1 MRKKIK
7 VAHLIATSFYGGP
20 EKQIVEH
27 LKLLNT
33 DVFTGYVISFIENGD
48 SNEIIQ
54 KANENN
60 LETIAIPMSGPIDIR
75 ALRDLRNV
83 VLENKIQ
90 LLCVHGYKACVLG
103 WFAAKLTSISIIA
116 FSRGYTSENI
126 KVQFYEWL
134 ERQFLKRMDGVVCVS
149 RGQEKKLQLLKVYPK
164 KNWVVLNAVKV
175 EENGKPLPIEIV
187 KQIYKDFEIPEGSK
201 IIVSAGRLSPEKG
214 HRYFIEAISKIKKD
228 FKDTYFV
235 LCGDGMCK
243 KELIA
248 LATQLNVIDIC
259 RFPGFR
265 LDAQDIFKLME
276 FMVLP
281 SLTEGLPNVVL
292 EAFAN
297 AKSVVATS
305 VGGVPELVKD
315 GVNGLLIDACDVEM
329 LSGAI
334 KKLSNDNLS
343 KEFGKF
349 GLELVKK
356 DFSFEK
362 QTEKLNN
369 IYTTILK
376 KS

>member
-1 MRKKIK
+1 MKKKIK

-33 DVFTGYVISFIENGD
+33 DVFTGYVISFIENSD

-54 KANENN
+54 KASENN
-60 LETIAIPMSGPIDIR
+60 LETIGIPMSGPIDIR
-75 ALRDLRNV
+75 ALRDLRKV

-103 WFAAKLTSISIIA
+103 WLSAKLTSINIIA

-126 KVQFYEWL
+126 KVRFYEWL

-164 KNWVVLNAVKV
+164 KKWVVLNAVKV
-175 EENGKPLPIEIV
+175 EDNREPLPVDKV
-187 KQIYKDFEIPEGSK
+187 KQLYKGFHIPNGSK
-201 IIVSAGRLSPEKG
+201 LIVSAGRLSPEKG

-228 FKDTYFV
+228 FKDTFFV

-243 KELIA
+243 EELIA

-265 LDAQDIFKLME
+265 SDAQDIFKVME

-292 EAFAN
+292 EAFSN

-334 KKLSNDNLS
+334 KKLSNDILS
-343 KEFGKF
+343 KEFGKS

-356 DFSFEK
+356 DFSFEG
-362 QTEKLNN
+362 QTRKLQS
-369 IYTTILK
+369 IYLNFK
-376 KS
+376 